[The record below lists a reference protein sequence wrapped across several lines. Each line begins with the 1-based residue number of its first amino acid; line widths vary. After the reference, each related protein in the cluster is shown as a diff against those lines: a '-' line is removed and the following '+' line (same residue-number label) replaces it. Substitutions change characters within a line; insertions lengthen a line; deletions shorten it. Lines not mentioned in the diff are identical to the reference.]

1 MESGKIGRLR
11 LVASLYATLL
21 LVVAVLPAAAADA
34 SAISSADTA
43 ATTASYWG
51 ELPPPSD
58 STTTLFD
65 NRARAAWEWPLH
77 IPYAAINY
85 PLRWV
90 REGIGKGIRYADRKD
105 LFRFIHL
112 VPVPRGFVP
121 SVFYSQQ
128 EGLGFGLDYYNSL
141 GPERNPF
148 RIRTKYSTETWQKY
162 TAGLILNR
170 GGQWELHM
178 GGGYK
183 LMPNLEV
190 YGIGPG
196 SVLDDRAFYKDE
208 RSWGGI
214 NFRRRITGSSIL
226 ALGSAYSEI
235 GASSPDEQ
243 YRPSVRE
250 KFGDGAPEGFDSR
263 SKGVMMRAAWAFNN
277 TVKESNP
284 GGGTIFAV
292 SAGGFVA
299 TNTGDVSFVATR
311 VEIQQFVSLWHTER
325 ALALRG
331 FCSFIENTGNAG
343 IPFQRMFI
351 NETPDQFRGYDSGRW
366 RDVGITGIIAEY
378 RYPFLADAIGTGF
391 GLDAVLLADVGQV
404 FNRAADISTDNLTQS
419 YGFGL
424 RAFMNDHFV
433 GAMELVWSEEGF
445 QFRLSTKQLF
455 QYSRDVLFQ
464 GREETLIH

>member
-1 MESGKIGRLR
+1 MISGITGRSR
-11 LVASLYATLL
+11 LAASLYTALLLATLL
-21 LVVAVLPAAAADA
+21 PAGAGGA
-34 SAISSADTA
+34 SAIAAPDT
-43 ATTASYWG
+43 TGTIASYWG

-58 STTTLFD
+58 STTALFS
-65 NRARAAWEWPLH
+65 NRGRSAWEWPLH

-85 PLRWV
+85 PLRWI
-90 REGIGKGIRYADRKD
+90 REGFGRGIIYADRKD
-105 LFRFIHL
+105 LFRFVHL

-128 EGLGFGLDYYNSL
+128 EGFGVGLDYYNSL
-141 GPERNPF
+141 GPEHNPF
-148 RIRTKYSTETWQKY
+148 RVRGKYSTEKWQKY
-162 TAGLILNR
+162 TAGMILNR
-170 GGQWELHM
+170 GGKWELHL

-190 YGIGPG
+190 YGLGPEA
-196 SVLDDRAFYKDE
+196 VLDDRAYYKDE

-214 NFRRRITGSSIL
+214 NFRRRLTGNSIL
-226 ALGSAYSEI
+226 ALASAYSEI
-235 GASSPDEQ
+235 AASSPDEQ

-250 KFGDGAPEGFDSR
+250 KFGDGVPDGFDSR

-284 GGGTIFAV
+284 GGGTIIAF
-292 SAGGFVA
+292 SAGGFAA
-299 TNTGDVSFVATR
+299 TNTNDISFIATR
-311 VEIQQFVSLWHTER
+311 VEFQHFVPLWHTER

-331 FCSFIENTGNAG
+331 FCNYIENTGSSD

-366 RDVGITGIIAEY
+366 RDVGITGLIAEY
-378 RYPFLADAIGTGF
+378 RYPLLADAIGRGF

-404 FNRAADISTDNLTQS
+404 FNRASDISAGNLTQS
-419 YGFGL
+419 YGFGI
-424 RAFMNDHFV
+424 RAFMDDQFV
-433 GAMELVWSEEGF
+433 GAMEFVWSEEGF